1 MFYNISYSADKIPHS
16 FEKVKKET
24 QITKLPNINFINLNN
39 KKLQLNK
46 ELRGNILI
54 LNFWALW
61 CAPCVKEMPALNEL
75 ASKLNKNNS
84 TILFINQ
91 DKYEE
96 LNRVEKFIENLNINR
111 ANVLMDFDMQSSK
124 NFKLRG
130 IPTTLII
137 DKEGII
143 KWRIEGVIDWAD
155 KKLIDWLKEGAN

>member
-75 ASKLNKNNS
+75 ASKLNKNIH
-84 TILFINQ
+84 ILN
-91 DKYEE
+91 
-96 LNRVEKFIENLNINR
+96 NLR
-111 ANVLMDFDMQSSK
+111 HSYL
-124 NFKLRG
+124 
-130 IPTTLII
+130 
-137 DKEGII
+137 
-143 KWRIEGVIDWAD
+143 
-155 KKLIDWLKEGAN
+155 